1 MILRVTKGFI
11 VHGNVWW
18 LQCIM
23 VVTENLIKVT
33 INILHLHSLHQLNA
47 YPQQPGII
55 SIPLLEVLLE
65 VGARK
70 ATGRTH
76 TLTSAKT
83 QLRTEMLRHKGK
95 Y

>member
-1 MILRVTKGFI
+1 MLRDTKRFI
-11 VHGNVWW
+11 AHGNVWW

-23 VVTENLIKVT
+23 IVIENFIKVT
-33 INILHLHSLHQLNA
+33 IHILHLHSVSPTYV

-55 SIPLLEVLLE
+55 SIPLSEVLLE

-70 ATGRTH
+70 ATRRTH

-83 QLRTEMLRHKGK
+83 QLKTEMLKHKTK